1 MSLDDV
7 QVHLVDSTEDVADF
21 MRWLGER
28 RPDNEIGCDTE
39 STGLDKQKDLVRTV
53 QFGDAVHGWT
63 IPIEDWRGVVKE
75 VFTKFTGTYVGANW
89 PFDDAMLRNA
99 GIEPPARDKIHDT
112 RMMHHPLESTYSTA
126 LKNLAARYVDPR
138 AAAAQK
144 DLDDAIKI
152 YGWDGIPVTFRPYW
166 VYAALDPVLTKRVK
180 DVIYPRVQAE
190 CPRAYD
196 LELATSWVTSD
207 VERYGIHIDAEYA
220 EQAFGKFERY
230 VADSGKWV
238 QDNYGI
244 SAGSNPGVVRALN
257 ELGYEWSKTTASGAA
272 ALDKEIL
279 AGIEHPLA
287 QTVLSRR
294 QRQKLAKTYLRHFI
308 DERDASDLIHCSINS
323 VGARTGRM
331 SVQRPALQTLP
342 RRSEKNS
349 DAIVIRNCIS
359 ARPGHTLL
367 MCDFDQIEM
376 RILAYLSKDPA
387 MLAAFLAEGDFF
399 TSMACQLFQ
408 LESMLKSD
416 PRRQITK
423 NGGYAKIYGAGIDK
437 FALTAGVSPA
447 DAKKFMMDFDAM
459 FAEVPR
465 FQRDVINTAMGRRQQ
480 EGVAYVRSPLTGR
493 KHVADRNK
501 EYALTNYLIQGL
513 AAELFKMKVL
523 EVDAS
528 GLGQWLTM
536 LVHDEVV
543 LDVPNEHVVDAVHTL
558 ELIMNDTAILDPV
571 PVSASVSFGLRW
583 GSKQDW
589 NADWWRETLREHERA
604 TV

>member
-7 QVHLVDSTEDVADF
+7 QVHLVDSTEDVAEF

-39 STGLDKQKDLVRTV
+39 SGGLDKQNHFARTV
-53 QFGDAVHGWT
+53 QFGDLRHGWT
-63 IPIEDWRGVVKE
+63 IPVEDWKGVIKE
-75 VFTKFTGTYVGANW
+75 VFAKFDGTYVGANW

-99 GIEPPARDKIHDT
+99 GFEPPARNKIHDT

-144 DLDDAIKI
+144 ELDDAVKV
-152 YGWDGIPVTFRPYW
+152 YGWDKIPVTFQPYW
-166 VYAALDPVLTKRVK
+166 VYAALDPVLTKGVK
-180 DVIYPRVQAE
+180 DAIYPRVQAE
-190 CPRAYD
+190 CPKAYD
-196 LELATSWVTSD
+196 LELSTSWVTHD
-207 VERYGIHIDAEYA
+207 IERYGIHIDGKYA
-220 EQAFGKFERY
+220 EQAFAKFERY
-230 VADSGKWV
+230 VADAGKWV
-238 QDNYGI
+238 QDNYGV
-244 SAGSNPGVVRALN
+244 SAGSNQGVVNALN
-257 ELGYEWSKTTASGAA
+257 ELGYTWEKTTASGAA

-279 AGIEHPLA
+279 AGIDHPLA
-287 QTVLSRR
+287 KTVLSRR

-308 DERDASDLIHCSINS
+308 DERDAADLIHCSINS

-331 SVQRPALQTLP
+331 SVQNPALQTLP

-376 RILAYLSKDPA
+376 RILAYLSKDPN
-387 MLAAFLAEGDFF
+387 MLAAFLSDGDFF
-399 TSMACQLFQ
+399 TSMACQLFN
-408 LESMLKSD
+408 LDSMLKSD

-423 NGGYAKIYGAGIDK
+423 NGGYAKIYGAGTDK
-437 FALTAGVSPA
+437 FALTAGVSPVE
-447 DAKKFMMDFDAM
+447 AKKFMQDFDAM

-465 FQRDVINTAMGRRQQ
+465 FQSGVIQTALQRKRD
-480 EGVAYVRSPLTGR
+480 EGLAYVRSPLTGR

-558 ELIMNDTAILDPV
+558 ETIMNDTSILAPV

-583 GSKQDW
+583 GAKQDW
-589 NADWWRETLREHERA
+589 DVEWWRESLREHERVA
-604 TV
+604 T